1 MIYSSIHNVM
11 SIEITETKSNTTS
24 NGDSYSDRKIIV
36 TTADGKALEL
46 VLFAD
51 HPKFLEVK

>member
-1 MIYSSIHNVM
+1 M
-11 SIEITETKSNTTS
+11 SIKITETKSNTTS

-36 TTADGKALEL
+36 TTTDGKALEL